1 MFLYCEYDSGV
12 SPTPEIRIDHV
23 GASYRDP
30 EVYERGNYSG
40 GNRYI
45 LNLLRSRL
53 ISVDVSRVGTLCV
66 HRPDP
71 RSAVPRMSRMLVV
84 LLLFLL
90 LRRIR
95 NRPA

>member
-1 MFLYCEYDSGV
+1 MIAGV
-12 SPTPEIRIDHV
+12 SPPSEIRIDRV

-30 EVYERGNYSG
+30 KVYERGNYSG
-40 GNRYI
+40 GSRYI
-45 LNLLRSRL
+45 LHLLRSRL
-53 ISVDVSRVGTLCV
+53 ISVDFSRVGSLCV

-71 RSAVPRMSRMLVV
+71 RSAVPRMSRMLVL

-95 NRPA
+95 NPPA